1 MLTGRHKQKNQHKQ
15 GNAFKEQ
22 ARVNQETGRRL
33 ETCAQIQKG
42 LGELNGRKTQMN
54 SYWGGWGKEVMRD
67 R

>member
-1 MLTGRHKQKNQHKQ
+1 MLTGRHKQKNQLKQ
-15 GNAFKEQ
+15 GNAFKEL

-54 SYWGGWGKEVMRD
+54 SY
-67 R
+67 